1 MERRLRALQFF
12 FLERLS
18 KSTLVAGADVASGET
33 PAG

>member
-1 MERRLRALQFF
+1 MERRLRALQF